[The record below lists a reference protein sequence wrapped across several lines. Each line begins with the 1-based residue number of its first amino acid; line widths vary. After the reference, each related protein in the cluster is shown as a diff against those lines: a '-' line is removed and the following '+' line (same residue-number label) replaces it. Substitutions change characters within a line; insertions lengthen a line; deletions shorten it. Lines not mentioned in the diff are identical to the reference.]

1 MALELVQAVALGLAL
16 DEVQALGLG
25 RLLALALEVV
35 PALERASIGTGTGA
49 GFG

>member
-35 PALERASIGTGTGA
+35 PALERSSIGTGTGA